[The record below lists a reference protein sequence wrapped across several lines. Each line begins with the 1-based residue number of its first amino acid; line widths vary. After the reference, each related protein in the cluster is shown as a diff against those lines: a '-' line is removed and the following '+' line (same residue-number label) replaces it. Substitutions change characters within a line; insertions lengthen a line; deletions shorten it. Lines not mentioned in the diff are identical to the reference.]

1 MSSEVPNVD
10 GVPIYEIDF
19 EGQHVAALVG
29 YLTIACLVV
38 NDIHDRIL
46 QFITTN
52 DIVSCAL
59 LIISVFTGVLLVPVS
74 FALSATADNMKDQ
87 FANFAG
93 LLVVIEVDNVIGEI
107 VMKYVEN
114 CDDESFFEE
123 EVIESVPKIA
133 KNIAGF

>member
-1 MSSEVPNVD
+1 M
-10 GVPIYEIDF
+10 
-19 EGQHVAALVG
+19 VG

-107 VMKYVEN
+107 ATKYVEN